1 MVADILKQMPH
12 PQVAPVVQIVPVDPS
27 VRHLGEDGKDVPE
40 DQCKWAA
47 FISHHQADG
56 SHQVLW
62 LGGKIE
68 SSLKEQGKRLRT
80 VWIDKE
86 QRATVDGMHEGVR
99 LSRHFILFL
108 TKEVLSRKFC
118 REEISNALKY
128 RKNVILVYQ
137 TDERHGG
144 VPGPFFDFYGKE
156 LKKWFPNAED
166 CAWLMKNSY
175 VQFYD
180 RAEHVDVMLH
190 SKRCENGILDQM
202 QLEQAPVAPLATAPV
217 PVQPATKRKRED
229 RAIEAL
235 FEEWRLSAYTQMFV
249 AEGYT
254 FESDLLEASEE
265 DLEALM
271 ARMKPAESKR
281 LRRKLEDMVA
291 EL

>member
-1 MVADILKQMPH
+1 MPRA
-12 PQVAPVVQIVPVDPS
+12 QVESVVEIGTVDPS
-27 VRHLGEDGKDVPE
+27 VRHLGEDGEDVPE

-47 FISHHQADG
+47 FVSHHQADG

-62 LGGKIE
+62 LGEKIE
-68 SSLKEQGKRLRT
+68 SSLKEQGKRLT
-80 VWIDKE
+80 KVWIDKKE
-86 QRATVDGMHEGVR
+86 RATVDGMHEGVR

-108 TKEVLSRKFC
+108 TKEVLSRNFC

-144 VPGPFFDFYGKE
+144 VPGPFFDIYGKE
-156 LKKWFPNAED
+156 LKKWFPNTED
-166 CAWLMKNSY
+166 CNWLMKNSY

-180 RAEHVDVMLH
+180 RGEHADVMLH
-190 SKRCENGILDQM
+190 SESCKNGILDQM
-202 QLEQAPVAPLATAPV
+202 QLEQAPASPLATPAV
-217 PVQPATKRKRED
+217 REQPATKRKRED
-229 RAIEAL
+229 CVIEAL
-235 FEEWRLSAYTQMFV
+235 LEEWRLSAYTQMFV

>member
-1 MVADILKQMPH
+1 M
-12 PQVAPVVQIVPVDPS
+12 VPVDPS

-68 SSLKEQGKRLRT
+68 SSLKEQGKRLTT

-175 VQFYD
+175 VQFHD

-202 QLEQAPVAPLATAPV
+202 QLEQAPVATPPV
-217 PVQPATKRKRED
+217 PVQPASPPRQHRED
-229 RAIEAL
+229 SSEGRPVHAWAGLVAVVGLGALIHAKTRTVRRRTPPAARRPPPAARRRCAHIRTRPSHQYPSMLSPRRSTTSRFLAHPAI
-235 FEEWRLSAYTQMFV
+235 
-249 AEGYT
+249 
-254 FESDLLEASEE
+254 
-265 DLEALM
+265 
-271 ARMKPAESKR
+271 
-281 LRRKLEDMVA
+281 
-291 EL
+291 